1 VLHILLILAT
11 FQQTP
16 SSAIADFRSIRTFP
30 CDFGGGGGHVFDE
43 RGGDTDGARV
53 ITSPPYMYDDA
64 RGLIID
70 SIDYRTLRARSVT
83 KDSPVTVTVIP
94 GDRLV
99 SFLEVA
105 PDGVPIVT
113 SILRAPRP
121 LEPPSQQYVPCRSL
135 LSVADYGNRR
145 QILSA
150 GWSLQGPSV
159 AGRAFGKR

>member
-121 LEPPSQQYVPCRSL
+121 LDHRLNNTYHVVRSYQL
-135 LSVADYGNRR
+135 LITETGDKSYQLGGVCKARR
-145 QILSA
+145 
-150 GWSLQGPSV
+150 
-159 AGRAFGKR
+159 